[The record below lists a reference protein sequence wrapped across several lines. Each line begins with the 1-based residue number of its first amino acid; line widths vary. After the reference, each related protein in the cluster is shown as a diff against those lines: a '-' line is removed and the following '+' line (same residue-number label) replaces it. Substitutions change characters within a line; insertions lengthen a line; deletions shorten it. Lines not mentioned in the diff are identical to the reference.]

1 MNDGTSTDQEK
12 DIIEA
17 TSKQF
22 SGSGACE
29 NATKRIDEGQII
41 DHSDEEW

>member
-1 MNDGTSTDQEK
+1 MSDVTCTDQEK

-29 NATKRIDEGQII
+29 NATKRIDGQMI